1 MTIPYIH
8 NIRNSNANVPNVVI
22 PNWAVRQPTVDHLT
36 PPVVL
41 NIGNPI
47 INSHRDCF
55 LPFFLYMCIL
65 HLSQFESKLKDDY
78 R

>member
-22 PNWAVRQPTVDHLT
+22 PNWAFRQPTVDHLT

-47 INSHRDCF
+47 INI
-55 LPFFLYMCIL
+55 PG
-65 HLSQFESKLKDDY
+65 LSLIHI
-78 R
+78 